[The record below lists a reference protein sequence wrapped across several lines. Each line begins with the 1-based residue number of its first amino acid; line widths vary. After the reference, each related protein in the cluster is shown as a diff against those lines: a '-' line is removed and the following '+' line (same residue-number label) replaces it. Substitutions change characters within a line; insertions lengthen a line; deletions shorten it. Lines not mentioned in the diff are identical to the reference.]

1 LTDIARMDVEMAE
14 NKKNPVD
21 YFKALA
27 DDTRVRLLNLLS
39 DREFNVNELV
49 AIFEMGQ
56 SRISRHLKILADA
69 GLVTA
74 RRDGLWAFYRAA
86 DMHQKPASAIIPLVK
101 THPRRRD
108 DVEKAEAMFRMREE
122 ESIRFF
128 DAIAEDWDSMKRN
141 IIGGID
147 LTARIA
153 EKIPKCKV
161 AADLGCGTGDLLPAL
176 LASAEKVIGV
186 DNSPEMLK
194 KAFRRFL
201 GEESRVD
208 LRIGQIEHLPL
219 RDSEAG
225 AAVINMVLHHLPSP
239 AEGIRESART
249 LEKGGELIIVDL
261 ERHQNESM
269 RSRYGD
275 RWLGFSPDQIKDWA
289 TDAGFNV
296 VEEKSFPLQRRL
308 NALFYRLALN
318 A

>member
-1 LTDIARMDVEMAE
+1 MVMIGEH
-14 NKKNPVD
+14 KNPVD

-27 DDTRVRLLNLLS
+27 DDTRLRLLNVLS
-39 DREFNVNELV
+39 DRELNVNELV

-56 SRISRHLKILADA
+56 SRISRHLKILAEAD
-69 GLVTA
+69 LVTA
-74 RRDGLWAFYRAA
+74 RRDGLWVFYRASG
-86 DMHQKPASAIIPLVK
+86 QKKKAVSYMAPLLK
-101 THPRRRD
+101 THPRCRED
-108 DVEKAEAMFRMREE
+108 AEKAEAVVRMREE

-128 DAIAEDWDSMKRN
+128 DAIAEDWESMKRN
-141 IIGGID
+141 IIGGFD
-147 LTARIA
+147 LSVRIA
-153 EKIPKCKV
+153 ESVPCCKV

-176 LASAEKVIGV
+176 LKSADKVIGV

-194 KAFRRFL
+194 KASKRFQ

-239 AEGIRESART
+239 SEGLLETART
-249 LEKGGELIIVDL
+249 LEGRGQLIVVDL
-261 ERHQNESM
+261 EKHQNESL

-275 RWLGFSPDQIKDWA
+275 RWLGFSPGQIERWA
-289 TDAGFNV
+289 SDAGFSII
-296 VEEKSFPLQRRL
+296 EKGSFPLQRRL
-308 NALFYRLALN
+308 KALFSRLALN

>member
-1 LTDIARMDVEMAE
+1 MVGEH
-14 NKKNPVD
+14 KNPVD

-27 DDTRVRLLNLLS
+27 DDTRLRLLNVLS
-39 DREFNVNELV
+39 DRELNVNELV

-56 SRISRHLKILADA
+56 SRISRHLKILADT

-74 RRDGLWAFYRAA
+74 RRDGLWAFYRASG
-86 DMHQKPASAIIPLVK
+86 QKQKAVSYMAPLLK
-101 THPRRRD
+101 THPRYRED
-108 DVEKAEAMFRMREE
+108 AEEAEAAVRRREE

-128 DAIAEDWDSMKRN
+128 DAIAEDWESMKRN
-141 IIGGID
+141 IIGGFD
-147 LTARIA
+147 LSVRIA
-153 EKIPKCKV
+153 ESIPRCKV

-176 LASAEKVIGV
+176 LESAGKVIGV

-194 KAFRRFL
+194 KASKRFQ

-239 AEGIRESART
+239 SEGLLETART
-249 LEKGGELIIVDL
+249 LKGGGQLIVVDL
-261 ERHQNESM
+261 EKHQNESL

-275 RWLGFSPDQIKDWA
+275 RWLGFSPGQIERWA
-289 TDAGFNV
+289 SDAGFSII
-296 VEEKSFPLQRRL
+296 EKEAFPLQRRL
-308 NALFYRLALN
+308 KALFYRLALN

>member
-1 LTDIARMDVEMAE
+1 MA
-14 NKKNPVD
+14 NKSKNPID

-27 DDTRVRLLNLLS
+27 DDTRVRLLNVLS
-39 DREFNVNELV
+39 DHELNVNELV

-69 GLVTA
+69 GLLTV
-74 RRDGLWAFYRAA
+74 RRDGLWAFYRGA
-86 DMHQKPASAIIPLVK
+86 DMDQAAASAVTPLVK
-101 THPRRRD
+101 THPLYQE
-108 DVEKAEAMFRMREE
+108 DVRKADAVFRMREE

-141 IIGGID
+141 IIGEFD

-153 EKIPKCKV
+153 ENIPRCKV

-176 LASAEKVIGV
+176 LASADKVIGV

-194 KAFRRFL
+194 KASRRFQDR
-201 GEESRVD
+201 ESRLD

-225 AAVINMVLHHLPSP
+225 AAVINMVLHHLPTPS
-239 AEGIRESART
+239 EGILESARA

-261 ERHQNESM
+261 EKHQHESM

-275 RWLGFSPDQIKDWA
+275 RWLGFSPEQIKGWA
-289 TDAGFNV
+289 NDAGFSV
-296 VEEKSFPLQRRL
+296 VEETSFPLQRHL
-308 NALFYRLALN
+308 NALFYRLALDPE
-318 A
+318 